1 MLIYKRNNKTK
12 KAITLLDQMIEP
24 VIDANDP
31 QSMTFLLKQK
41 YELQM
46 ISSNSSAVRMN
57 AEMTLQN
64 LLQVIE
70 ENIQDYEMLAPDEI
84 LSANNDLLLHYLNN
98 VNRLALN
105 QNKQLDQLKV
115 VKSLIGKSNAV
126 EVYSKEKLAFT
137 QLLISLSELE
147 FANATYIEVK
157 TGLKEALMRL
167 VEIDE
172 IEDKTVNGLK

>member
-1 MLIYKRNNKTK
+1 
-12 KAITLLDQMIEP
+12 MIEP

-70 ENIQDYEMLAPDEI
+70 ENI
-84 LSANNDLLLHYLNN
+84 
-98 VNRLALN
+98 
-105 QNKQLDQLKV
+105 
-115 VKSLIGKSNAV
+115 
-126 EVYSKEKLAFT
+126 
-137 QLLISLSELE
+137 
-147 FANATYIEVK
+147 
-157 TGLKEALMRL
+157 
-167 VEIDE
+167 
-172 IEDKTVNGLK
+172 